1 VNAALIAAL
10 CLGLVHIPVGDG
22 NQIEPAVFLC
32 RNGYGTAHAQSHVL
46 NPNGTA
52 VLNLK
57 ILYHLA
63 QPFADD
69 MQRVGRYPGQHDG
82 EFVTAIACRQVLRPN
97 MGTLRGWMK
106 RALRDQK
113 NPSGK
118 AIPWAD
124 WTPAQRLLAL
134 HESHGLGEEAL
145 NAWCRERG
153 IFAHD
158 LTQWRTDFC
167 ESTGTAG
174 WREDSE
180 ELRQLR
186 FDDYAAAARFEPR
199 GEGIAAGRSVAGS
212 PKKISGAGAT

>member
-1 VNAALIAAL
+1 MTVKQRIYVDGFKEQALAKVLGRSDDQSIRSIAAD
-10 CLGLVHIPVGDG
+10 LG
-22 NQIEPAVFLC
+22 
-32 RNGYGTAHAQSHVL
+32 
-46 NPNGTA
+46 
-52 VLNLK
+52 
-57 ILYHLA
+57 
-63 QPFADD
+63 
-69 MQRVGRYPGQHDG
+69 M
-82 EFVTAIACRQVLRPN
+82 N

-118 AIPWAD
+118 AIPSAD

-134 HESHGLGEEAL
+134 QESHGLGEEAL

-167 ESTGTAG
+167 ESSSAAG
-174 WREDSE
+174 RREDSE

-186 FDDYAAAARFEPR
+186 LTNMQLQRDLNRKEKALAEAAALLVLQKKYRALW
-199 GEGIAAGRSVAGS
+199 AAEDV
-212 PKKISGAGAT
+212 